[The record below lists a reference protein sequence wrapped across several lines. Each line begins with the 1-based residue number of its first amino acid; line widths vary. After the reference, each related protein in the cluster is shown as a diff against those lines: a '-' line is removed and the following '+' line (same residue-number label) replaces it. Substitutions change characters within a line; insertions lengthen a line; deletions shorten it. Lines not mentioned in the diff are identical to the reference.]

1 MLLAP
6 HTPAA
11 AFQDVQPNSLAEAEP
26 FAVDRID
33 WQGTVVIQS
42 DGREDSFAIGPDGCV
57 WNFVR
62 QQGIQPQLLPTGL
75 KANSFAVAR
84 DEQGRL
90 VVFAAHGLHL
100 QASVQQPEAAKYL
113 QNHWHTQASSL
124 WSKPMALHLPSVPHA
139 VSIARV
145 SCEGKGAYLHVGA
158 LLVCQRE
165 RMAEHF
171 ELAAS
176 RWPQDGVQLQHIRSS
191 HHAWSNSWHE
201 LLRELRRL
209 ADASKQACVMA

>member
-11 AFQDVQPNSLAEAEP
+11 AFQDVQQSPLAEAE
-26 FAVDRID
+26 FAAEQIG

-42 DGREDSFAIGPDGCV
+42 EGREDSFAIGPDGCV

-62 QQGIQPQLLPTGL
+62 LQGKEPQLLPTGL
-75 KANSFAVAR
+75 KASSFAAAR

-90 VVFAAHGLHL
+90 VLFAANGMQL
-100 QASVQQPEAAKYL
+100 QASVQQPDVGKSL
-113 QNHWHTQASSL
+113 QNHWQTQASSL
-124 WSKPMALHLPSVPHA
+124 WSKPMCLHVPCVPHA

-145 SCEGKGAYLHVGA
+145 SCEGIGAYLHVGA
-158 LLVCQRE
+158 LLLCQRE

-171 ELAAS
+171 ELAVS
-176 RWPQDGVQLQHIRSS
+176 RWPQDGVQLQHVRSS
-191 HHAWSNSWHE
+191 HHAWANSWHE

-209 ADASKQACVMA
+209 ADASQQTCAMA